1 MESFLLGILVL
12 VTVAGAVL
20 SFQHVGKLSR
30 MQIHIEQL
38 ERRLRAFEQKSAS
51 SKPAPRAESITT
63 SKRDASASALEGV
76 SKPRA
81 SSNPSSPPTLISYVE
96 KHQQGLVNA
105 IKGNGLLW
113 LGGLVLAVGGIFLA
127 NYAIESGF
135 VSAELRVILGGVF
148 GVSLVVASEFLAR
161 HRIRFSIYSPAVCA
175 ALASG
180 GVVTCY
186 AMTLV
191 AFNYYGFLSPFIA
204 FATLAFIALGA
215 VSLSLRFG
223 PLLAFIGI
231 LGAFAIPALVNT
243 GSNNIPLLL
252 AFVSLVSL
260 SGVWVAQKV
269 AAVWLWRVS
278 FLGQFLWALVGLSST
293 EASHFV
299 AWLCFSVFSTYLFAL
314 VRTLGWSLMATQ
326 HQGMSLRSLFAQRQQ
341 LAAISLVL
349 IVIHGF
355 LIQYGSNEKIW
366 ISAFTLAAL
375 LLIAPIRHSAFDV
388 WPALM
393 LVTGLTHFAMLR
405 PAEGPIDLSFIL
417 SGKYLFSQLLAV
429 GLCVYGGMLARK
441 HNTHDTARPAFWLYM
456 VVSPVA
462 LYGVSYAL
470 APSKITDV
478 LYGIWALELALIAL
492 ISALVTLRV
501 NPHIEKLSFSV
512 LANACLTLCFTM
524 VLDAAILSLALA
536 IQVAMVSIQSAK
548 YRVALPDWLF
558 KALLIAVLLRLT
570 GAPWL
575 ADYADEHIFSIHW
588 TAVVYPA
595 VFLSLWLAR
604 KYNPSPTLKVW
615 LEGALLHV
623 VALFITTEPSYWLTG
638 AYPELFLA
646 SYTEK
651 VFLALG
657 WVALAVTY
665 WHRACVAQ
673 QLAKLYRVAGFI
685 LMIGAF
691 WLHLDISVVNN
702 PFVFP
707 QNTGGNAVLNYMALQ
722 WLAPALLLSTLG
734 LPPWFKVLPSS
745 ASQIKALISGPCLKG
760 IVVIIGLF
768 LVLYIN
774 SIIRR
779 LFHHGHVEFGLGIG
793 QAEQY
798 TYSVVWLIL
807 ATLTIFLGQY
817 MHKDR
822 AVKLGFGLLTVVL
835 LKAFIIDMS
844 SLEGLYRAL
853 SFIGLGLSL
862 VGIGWLFQKFNMES
876 DRPRDQASPVT

>member
-1 MESFLLGILVL
+1 MEIFLLVILVL
-12 VTVAGAVL
+12 FTLVGSVL
-20 SFQHVGKLSR
+20 SFLHAGKLSR
-30 MQIHIEQL
+30 MQIHITQL
-38 ERRLRAFEQKSAS
+38 ERRLTAFERKSAS
-51 SKPAPRAESITT
+51 SKPAEHGESSTAP
-63 SKRDASASALEGV
+63 KDEASASGSVGV
-76 SKPRA
+76 AKPYV
-81 SSNPSSPPTLISYVE
+81 SSHPSRPPTLVSYFE
-96 KHQQGLVNA
+96 KHQQKLVNA

-148 GVSLVVASEFLAR
+148 GVALVVASEFLAR
-161 HRIRFSIYSPAVCA
+161 HRVRFSIYSPAVCA

-204 FATLAFIALGA
+204 FSILTLIAMGA

-223 PLLAFIGI
+223 PLLAFVGI

-243 GSNNIPLLL
+243 GANNIPLLL

-269 AAVWLWRVS
+269 SAVWLWRVS
-278 FLGQFLWALVGLSST
+278 FLGHFLWALAGLSST
-293 EASHFV
+293 EAGHFV

-314 VRTLGWSLMATQ
+314 VRPLGWSLLATQ
-326 HQGMSLRSLFAQRQQ
+326 YQGMSLRGLLTQRQQ
-341 LAAISLVL
+341 LATISLVL

-355 LIQYGSNEKIW
+355 LIQHGSNDKIW

-375 LLIAPIRHSAFDV
+375 LLIAPIRHSAFDM

-405 PAEGPIDLSFIL
+405 PAEGPVELSFIL

-429 GLCVYGGMLARK
+429 GLCVYGGVLARI
-441 HNTHDTARPAFWLYM
+441 HNTYNTSRPAFWLYM

-470 APSKITDV
+470 APSKVTDE

-492 ISALVTLRV
+492 ISAVVTMRV
-501 NPHIEKLSFSV
+501 NPQIEKLSFSV

-558 KALLIAVLLRLT
+558 KALLIAVLVRLT

-575 ADYADEHIFSIHW
+575 ADYADEHVFSIHW
-588 TAVVYPA
+588 TAVVYPV

-623 VALFITTEPSYWLTG
+623 AALFTTTEPSYWLTG

-685 LMIGAF
+685 LMVGAF
-691 WLHLDISVVNN
+691 CLHLDISVLHN

-722 WLAPALLLSTLG
+722 WFAPALLLSMLW
-734 LPPWFKVLPSS
+734 LPPWFRVLPSR
-745 ASQIKALISGPCLKG
+745 APQVQALISAQFLKG
-760 IVVIIGLF
+760 IKVIVGLF

-774 SIIRR
+774 SIIRG
-779 LFHHGHVEFGLGIG
+779 LFHQGHVELSLGIG

-876 DRPRDQASPVT
+876 HKPSDQVSPMT